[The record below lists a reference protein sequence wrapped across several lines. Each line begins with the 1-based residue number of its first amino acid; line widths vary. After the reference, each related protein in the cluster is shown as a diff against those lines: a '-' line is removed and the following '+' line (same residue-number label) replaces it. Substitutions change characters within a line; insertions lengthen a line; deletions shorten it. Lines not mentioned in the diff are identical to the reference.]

1 VQHRGLLSRSF
12 TAGCCA
18 SSSPALRR
26 PRGPPAVGP
35 GIAVIEGRRAGAA
48 AAGARAWCWLPALA
62 GAVVLLHSLP
72 LAAGSW
78 LLLLLG
84 GRIGCRPFFR
94 MPCLSVVVTWYCI

>member
-1 VQHRGLLSRSF
+1 
-12 TAGCCA
+12 
-18 SSSPALRR
+18 
-26 PRGPPAVGP
+26 
-35 GIAVIEGRRAGAA
+35 
-48 AAGARAWCWLPALA
+48 
-62 GAVVLLHSLP
+62 VLLHAHSLP